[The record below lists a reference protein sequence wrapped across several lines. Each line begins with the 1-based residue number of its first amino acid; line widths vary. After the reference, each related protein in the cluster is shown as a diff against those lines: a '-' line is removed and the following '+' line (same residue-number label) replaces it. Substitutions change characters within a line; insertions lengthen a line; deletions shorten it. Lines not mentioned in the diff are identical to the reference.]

1 MNKKFLYRSM
11 AIVGAAGFL
20 CGEAQA
26 QQIVFTDIVP
36 NPATGISYR
45 RTRSDTDALF
55 DAVKIKPFH
64 SLLEQMAIPAKSR
77 GAPGVAILDY
87 DRDGDLDVYVT
98 NGPGT
103 PHSLYEN
110 QLAQTAQLTFV
121 DVAAA
126 AGVEGT
132 DQDGTGVCYGDT
144 DNDGDEDLL
153 VLGRM
158 EPALFFRNEG
168 NGTFTEMGALSGV
181 AQGFRA
187 YTSCSMGDIDNDGL
201 LDIFIAN
208 TFDWSREE
216 AIWSDL
222 FSFNHTNELYHND
235 GGNSFS
241 DVSASS
247 GILQLL
253 YVPPGDGTISWAS
266 SLVDFDQ
273 DGDLDIFHADD
284 QGALPPGGFQ
294 GINRGLVHILVNDG
308 SGHFTDQTKDRGID
322 IGSSWMGLSFG
333 DVNCDGLMDYFGS
346 TFGDYVQQN
355 FGLPIPP
362 PYNTSSWFLQLPV
375 PGGKF
380 IPPLDA
386 PPPAGKHPLIATV
399 FGWGTGMVDYD
410 NDADTD
416 IIFYGNLDLGPVIAA
431 DNPGVVLR
439 NEGCNGFAFTW
450 DEAATAADAE
460 FVLRQ
465 GVEGMALGDLDEDGF
480 VDIVHASGQYAP
492 PALPLVSTIWKWGGP
507 FDHTAFVI
515 PTFYPIGPFEN
526 EWAGINVDDGFLAVK
541 VNSGNGNG
549 WVKVEVLGSAGITPL
564 GGVNRDGIGAI
575 VKFVP
580 DGGLQSMTPVLGGS
594 SYASQHMLIQPFGLG
609 SASQGTAD
617 VFWPGGI
624 KNRLYDIASGEHV
637 LMPEI
642 PCDYAASWPNR
653 NVYRNCVVTALND
666 LRMAGIITNG
676 ERSRLRTSALRA
688 YDDTH

>member
-1 MNKKFLYRSM
+1 M
-11 AIVGAAGFL
+11 AIVGAAVFIYGD
-20 CGEAQA
+20 AQA
-26 QQIVFTDIVP
+26 QPIVFTDIAP
-36 NPATGISYR
+36 DPGSGITYR
-45 RTRSDTDALF
+45 RTKSDTDLLWDAIKIRPFFAL
-55 DAVKIKPFH
+55 P
-64 SLLEQMAIPAKSR
+64 EQVATPAKTR

-158 EPALFFRNEG
+158 EPALFYRNEG
-168 NGTFTEMGALSGV
+168 NGTFTEMGALTGV

-222 FSFNHTNELYHND
+222 YSYSHTNELYHND

-241 DVSASS
+241 DVSQSS
-247 GILQLL
+247 GILQLVN
-253 YVPPGDGTISWAS
+253 VPPGDGTISWAS

-284 QGALPPGGFQ
+284 QGALPPKGFN

-308 SGHFTDQTKDRGID
+308 SGHFTDQTQDRGID

-333 DVNCDGLMDYFGS
+333 DVNCDGLMDYFAT
-346 TFGDYVQQN
+346 TFGDYTVQN
-355 FGLPIPP
+355 LGVPIPP
-362 PYNTSSWFLQLPV
+362 PFNTSSWFLNLPV

-380 IPPLDA
+380 VPPLDA
-386 PPPAGKHPLIATV
+386 PPPNGKHPLVATP
-399 FGWGTGMVDYD
+399 FGWGTHMVDYD
-410 NDADTD
+410 NDADSD
-416 IIFYGNLDLGPVIAA
+416 IVFYGSLDIGPIISA

-450 DEAATAADAE
+450 DENATAADAD
-460 FVLRQ
+460 FVRRQ
-465 GVEGMALGDLDEDGF
+465 GVEGMAMGDLDEDGF
-480 VDIVHASGQYAP
+480 YDIVHASGGYAP
-492 PALPLVSTIWKWGGP
+492 PALPVTPALTKWGGP
-507 FDHTAFVI
+507 FDDAAFVI
-515 PTFYPIGPFEN
+515 PQFYAIGPFEA
-526 EWAGINVDDGFLAVK
+526 EWAGVNLQDGFLAVK
-541 VNSGNGNG
+541 VNSANSNG
-549 WVKVEVLGSAGITPL
+549 WVKVEVLGSAGITPS
-564 GGVNRDGIGAI
+564 GSVNRDGIGAV
-575 VKFVP
+575 VKFTP
-580 DGGLQSMTPVLGGS
+580 DGGLTSMTPVLGGS
-594 SYASQHMLIQPFGLG
+594 SYASQHSLIQGFGLG
-609 SASQGTAD
+609 GAAQGTAD
-617 VFWPGGI
+617 IMWPGGL
-624 KNRLYDIASGEHV
+624 KNRFYDIQSGEHV

-642 PCDYAASWPNR
+642 PCDYAATWPSR
-653 NVYRNCVVTALND
+653 NVYRNCVMGALND
-666 LRMAGIITNG
+666 LRTAGIINNAQRT
-676 ERSRLRTSALRA
+676 RLRNSALQA